1 MMDQSLWDNFEADF
15 HRAYT
20 DQDAK
25 LTAYQKLNKLKMHGS
40 DIDSY
45 ITEFN
50 RLIDE
55 AGYSRSDIGVLQ
67 KFKEG
72 LQPSLVR
79 EVLTHVTPAPATLAA
94 WKQKA
99 REWQTVYK
107 ELKNA
112 GLHQKSHRG
121 GPTPTQQKWA
131 QKLGLHNYQTLAQR
145 AANPVFRPQ
154 YSPASQNSNWH
165 NQVIPM
171 DVDAGQMDDSR
182 YIPKNLTHET
192 RYVAK
197 EQGQR
202 GLSPLTEVEHA
213 ELFAKRACSRRRK
226 AGHMSWDCYSR
237 CGPDVVNA
245 GNTAPALEPPH
256 RETGPQKPTLESI
269 AGVEGMYDLLT
280 NGMEAEKE
288 AFIDKC
294 QGF

>member
-1 MMDQSLWDNFEADF
+1 MMDRSLWDDFEADF
-15 HRAYT
+15 RRAYA

-25 LTAYQKLNKLKMHGS
+25 LTAYQKLNELRMHGS

-45 ITEFN
+45 VAEFD

-72 LQPSLVR
+72 LQPSLIR

-99 REWQTVYK
+99 RERQTVYK

-112 GLHQKSHRG
+112 GLHQKSHG

-131 QKLGLHNYQTLAQR
+131 QKLGLHNYQTPAQR

-154 YSPASQNSNWH
+154 YSPASQSSNWR
-165 NQVIPM
+165 NQVVPM
-171 DVDAGQMDDSR
+171 DVDASAMDDSR
-182 YIPKNLTHET
+182 YVPKDLTHET
-192 RYVAK
+192 RNMAK
-197 EQGQR
+197 EQRR
-202 GLSPLTEVEHA
+202 GGLNPLTEAERA
-213 ELFAKRACSRRRK
+213 ELMAKRACFRCRK
-226 AGHMSWDCYSR
+226 PGHMSRDCYSR
-237 CGPDVVNA
+237 RGPEKVNA
-245 GNTAPALEPPH
+245 GNTAPIPEPPS
-256 RETGPQKPTLESI
+256 REPGPQKTNLEKGI
-269 AGVEGMYDLLT
+269 EGLHYL
-280 NGMEAEKE
+280 MEHGTEADKE